1 MKYLSGDFVAEYSRA
16 LSEYKKEQDTI
27 DSKWGNIINDLVEE
41 EVERLEDT
49 IPHTFKIGE
58 TVKDTNGN
66 LGIVKACP
74 IVLNVHEDE
83 DYHGKK
89 YGPNKFFAVVNQ
101 SDEEA
106 VTCEGMLRMVDV
118 EFETTEI
125 EKDWGQT
132 TKTAR
137 YYEDELTVIID

>member
-1 MKYLSGDFVAEYSRA
+1 MKYLSGDFIAEYSRA
-16 LSEYKKEQDTI
+16 LHEYKKEQDAI

-49 IPHTFKIGE
+49 IPYTFKVGE

-66 LGIVKACP
+66 LGIVRACP

-89 YGPNKFFAVVNQ
+89 YGPNKFFAVNNQ